1 MLQVNAQRITRQDG
15 KIYLAC
21 EGPNLTTVYDFWTL
35 VWQVNKWFNKYG

>member
-35 VWQVNKWFNKYG
+35 VWQVNK